1 MSLTTT
7 MSLKRQRREAD
18 GVAKD
23 PLTIQARITPAVF
36 REFALYDTLIRQKR
50 WRGLG
55 LFAAIMAGFGVVCFL
70 MRGIREQAVF
80 LGCVLLAVGITLP
93 FAYFLSFLLSI
104 RAQSR
109 QMRLKNAPVAYTLT
123 LSEEKIEVAAGG
135 KTTEYKWSDVVYV
148 RRLMHST
155 ALYVGP
161 QQAYLLPVK
170 GQDKDRLRELVRDHV
185 QVK

>member
-1 MSLTTT
+1 MSLN
-7 MSLKRQRREAD
+7 RQRQGAD

-23 PLTIQARITPAVF
+23 PLTIRARITPAVF

-55 LFAAIMAGFGVVCFL
+55 LFAVIMAGFGVVCFL

-80 LGCVLLAVGITLP
+80 LGCVLLAVGFTLP
-93 FAYFLSFLLSI
+93 LAYFLSFLLSI
-104 RAQSR
+104 RAQSK
-109 QMRLKNAPVAYTLT
+109 QMWLKNAPVAYTLT
-123 LSEEKIEVAAGG
+123 LDEEKISVTAGE
-135 KTTEYKWSDVVYV
+135 KTTEYKWSQVVYV
-148 RRLMHST
+148 RWLLHST

-170 GQDKDRLRELVRDHV
+170 GQDKDRLRALVRDHV
-185 QVK
+185 RTEKTGG